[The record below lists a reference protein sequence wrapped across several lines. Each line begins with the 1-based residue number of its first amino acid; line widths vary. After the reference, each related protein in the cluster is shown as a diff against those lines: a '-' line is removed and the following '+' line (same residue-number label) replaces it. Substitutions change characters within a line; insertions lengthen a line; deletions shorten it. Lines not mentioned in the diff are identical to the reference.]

1 MSDLLKKNVEKT
13 ECNSNSNV
21 KTFFRNFTTL
31 KGEFLPYIVDKQ
43 LSRSK
48 QSIDDKTS
56 MVQMD
61 LKEDIF
67 HFAMEK
73 PDVLR
78 LDVLIRKMS
87 AFNDH
92 STDLEDAYNE
102 DVIRCYAHVS
112 NEKFGLRAN
121 TIQMYHLANAKV
133 E

>member
-1 MSDLLKKNVEKT
+1 M
-13 ECNSNSNV
+13 
-21 KTFFRNFTTL
+21 FFRNFTTL
-31 KGEFLPYIVDKQ
+31 KGELLPYIVGKQ
-43 LSRSK
+43 LSRPK
-48 QSIDDKTS
+48 QSLDDKTS

-61 LKEDIF
+61 LKDDIF
-67 HFAMEK
+67 HFALEK
-73 PDVLR
+73 P
-78 LDVLIRKMS
+78 LDELIRKMS

-92 STDLEDAYNE
+92 STDLEDAYNG

>member
-1 MSDLLKKNVEKT
+1 M
-13 ECNSNSNV
+13 
-21 KTFFRNFTTL
+21 FFRNFTTL
-31 KGEFLPYIVDKQ
+31 KGELLPYIVSKQ
-43 LSRSK
+43 LSRPK

-56 MVQMD
+56 MVQVD

-73 PDVLR
+73 P

-87 AFNDH
+87 AYNDH

-112 NEKFGLRAN
+112 NEKFGLRVN
-121 TIQMYHLANAKV
+121 TVQMYHLANAKV
-133 E
+133 VISYISLHMLFYIFL